1 MNDSNYD
8 VSISRLFEE
17 LKAGNPQAAEGL
29 WTVYFERLVTV
40 ARKQLGD
47 APKRVADEED
57 IALSVFQTLCVG
69 AARGKFADHVRRDDL
84 WHLLL
89 HLTNH
94 KLVNY
99 VRRET
104 RLKRGGGDVRGES
117 VFLNPATGSD
127 ARGLDQIVRNEPT
140 PSMLAALNEQHQRLL
155 EMLANDTL
163 RRIAI
168 SRMQGETNEEIADQL
183 KLSVRSVERKLNLI
197 RECWQRELNRV
208 GQNENHS
215 D

>member
-57 IALSVFQTLCVG
+57 IALSVFQALCVG
-69 AARGKFADHVRRDDL
+69 AARGKFAEHVRRDDL

-140 PSMLAALNEQHQRLL
+140 PFMLAALNEQHQRLL

-168 SRMQGETNEEIADQL
+168 SRMQGETNEGIADQL

-208 GQNENHS
+208 AKSENES

>member
-17 LKAGNPQAAEGL
+17 LKAGSPQAAEEL
-29 WTVYFERLVTV
+29 WSVYFERLVTV

-104 RLKRGGGDVRGES
+104 RLKRGSGDVRGES
-117 VFLNPATGSD
+117 VFLNQAADSD

-208 GQNENHS
+208 AKSENES
-215 D
+215 E

>member
-99 VRRET
+99 VRPQT
-104 RLKRGGGDVRGES
+104 RLKRGSGDVRGES
-117 VFLNPATGSD
+117 VFLNQAADSD

>member
-104 RLKRGGGDVRGES
+104 RLKRGSGDVRGES
-117 VFLNPATGSD
+117 VFLNQAADSD

-208 GQNENHS
+208 AQNENHS

>member
-1 MNDSNYD
+1 MNESNYD

-17 LKAGNPQAAEGL
+17 LKAGNPQAAEEL
-29 WTVYFERLVTV
+29 WAVYFERLVTV

-104 RLKRGGGDVRGES
+104 RLKRGSGDVRGES
-117 VFLNPATGSD
+117 VFLNQAADSD

>member
-69 AARGKFADHVRRDDL
+69 AARGKFADHVRHDVL

-89 HLTNH
+89 HRTNH

-104 RLKRGGGDVRGES
+104 RIKRGSGDVRGES
-117 VFLNPATGSD
+117 VFLNQAADSD
-127 ARGLDQIVRNEPT
+127 ARGLDQIVRKEPT

-155 EMLANDTL
+155 ETLANDTL

-168 SRMQGETNEEIADQL
+168 SRMQGETHEEIADQL

-197 RECWQRELNRV
+197 REC
-208 GQNENHS
+208 
-215 D
+215 